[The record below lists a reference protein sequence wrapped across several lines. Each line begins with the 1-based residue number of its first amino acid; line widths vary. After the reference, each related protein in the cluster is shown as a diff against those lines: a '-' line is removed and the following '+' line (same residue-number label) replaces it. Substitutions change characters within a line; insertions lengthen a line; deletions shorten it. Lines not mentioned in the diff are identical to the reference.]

1 MSRRDLLL
9 KELGLTVWRQ
19 RAGHADSAAAPDN
32 APLPD
37 AIIAATPVVVA
48 DETVMPPE
56 PAQTIPDLPPPA
68 EARQEAP
75 VLRDWAD
82 LEQQVPACRRCSLN
96 ETRTRTALERGNRQA
111 ALMIVGEAPGE
122 QEDRLGQPFVGPAG
136 KLLDAM
142 LTATGWD
149 PERDVYIANV
159 LKCRPPG
166 NRNPQQAE
174 MVACVDY
181 LADQL
186 RLVQPKLI
194 LCVGRIATQALL
206 DSEQAIS
213 RLRGQVHHWHGVPLI
228 VSYHPAYLLRNL
240 PDKARAWQDLC
251 FVRRTLAGLTAAG

>member
-9 KELGLTVWRQ
+9 KELGLPVWRQ
-19 RAGHADSAAAPDN
+19 RPGRAATAAEPDDDVQ
-32 APLPD
+32 PD
-37 AIIAATPVVVA
+37 AIGTPAPVVTA
-48 DETVMPPE
+48 AETAMPAA
-56 PAQTIPDLPPPA
+56 PAEVPDLPVMP
-68 EARQEAP
+68 ETRHEAP
-75 VLRDWAD
+75 ALRDWAE
-82 LEQQVPACRRCSLN
+82 LEQQVPACQRCSLN

-186 RLVQPKLI
+186 RLVRPKLI

-251 FVRRTLAGLTAAG
+251 FARKTLAGLMAAG